1 MSASPEPKPAHRG
14 VGPSLLGQLTRDR
27 GLRFAMAL
35 AVAVAVPV
43 AILFYFRFQSLSNL
57 QRASTVVLQQLSESA
72 ADDLTKNVEQELKR
86 PHLEVL
92 LRSQYQT
99 EPLNLP
105 YVRTVFTDGL
115 RKIPFVDAFYV
126 WSTVAGAHSGQVMA
140 VEREPD
146 PAHPGQTRAV
156 MRESVPEGPFILAKM
171 RELAAHHR
179 IIVLSQVDLD
189 GRPTWLEFQ
198 LRFSGNDRGALSSF
212 VGLRV
217 DAERL
222 RRDYFPA
229 LMRQEI
235 KGLEVPEGFP
245 PLVVTLLDQQNH
257 VIFNSSD
264 RVPNQFVVQRS
275 FPLVFFDKEILQA
288 VRAYEPAVTTWH
300 IGIGYGHRSI
310 GAITKAQ
317 TATQVGLMAAL
328 AVVLALGVFFVARA
342 AAREVRLA
350 ELKSNFV
357 SSVSHDLKTPLAL
370 IQMFAETLELGR
382 LRRAERAQEYYRIIN
397 SEARKLTRLIN
408 NILDFSK
415 TEAGLRQYKMRPVDL
430 GDLAR
435 HVLASFESQFQQ
447 NHFHVTSDLQPAQ
460 PVWAD
465 AEAIEQAFENLLSN
479 AMKYS
484 PERRE
489 IEVSVGQAG
498 PEAFLRVRDHG
509 VGIPPRFRRKI
520 FRKFYRVEPDDGH
533 GPQGCG
539 LGLAIVDHVMRAH
552 SGSVDVESQEGQG
565 STFTLRVPLCDPALV
580 AEPHPDKPMEQT
592 LGNVTTSAR
601 A

>member
-1 MSASPEPKPAHRG
+1 MPASREPQPGRRG
-14 VGPSLLGQLTRDR
+14 VGPSLLSQLARDR
-27 GLRFAMAL
+27 GLRFAAAL

-92 LRSQYQT
+92 LTSQYQT
-99 EPLNLP
+99 EPLNLG
-105 YVRTVFTDGL
+105 YVKTVFTDGL

-126 WSTVAGAHSGQVMA
+126 WSTVGQSHTGQVIA
-140 VEREPD
+140 VERQPD
-146 PAHPGQTRAV
+146 PAHPGDFRAV
-156 MRESVPEGPFILAKM
+156 VREQVPEGAFILAKM
-171 RELAAHHR
+171 RELASHHR
-179 IIVLSQVDLD
+179 IIVLSRVDLN

-198 LRFSGNDRGALSSF
+198 LRFSTQNRDELTSF

-235 KGLEVPEGFP
+235 RSIDQPEGFP
-245 PLVVTLLDQQNH
+245 PLVVTLLDEQHH

-264 RVPNQFVVQRS
+264 RVPTEFAVQRA
-275 FPLVFFDKEILQA
+275 FPVVFFDKEILQA
-288 VRAYEPAVTTWH
+288 VRAYEPEVPNWT
-300 IGIGYGHRSI
+300 IGIGYGHLSI
-310 GAITKAQ
+310 GAIAKGR
-317 TATQVGLMAAL
+317 TASQVGLMAAL
-328 AVVLALGVFFVARA
+328 AAVMALGVFFVARA

-382 LRRAERAQEYYRIIN
+382 LRHAERAQEYYRIIN

-415 TEAGLRQYKMRPVDL
+415 TEAGLRQYKMEAVDL
-430 GDLAR
+430 VDLSR
-435 HVLASFESQFQQ
+435 RVLASFESQFQQ
-447 NHFHVTSDLQPAQ
+447 NHFTVKVDLRPDAL
-460 PVWAD
+460 VWAD
-465 AEAIEQAFENLLSN
+465 AEAVEQAFENLLSN

-489 IEVSVGQAG
+489 IEVACGRMG
-498 PEAFLRVRDHG
+498 REGFIRVRDHG
-509 VGIPPRFRRKI
+509 IGIPPRYRRKI

-539 LGLAIVDHVMRAH
+539 LGLAIVDHVLRAH
-552 SGSVDVESQEGQG
+552 GGAVDVESELGQG
-565 STFTLRVPLCDPALV
+565 STFTLRLPLAAPATGV
-580 AEPHPDKPMEQT
+580 ASRPR
-592 LGNVTTSAR
+592 SAER
-601 A
+601 PAGEAMGSV

>member
-1 MSASPEPKPAHRG
+1 MPASQEPKPVHRG
-14 VGPSLLGQLTRDR
+14 VGPSLLSQLARDR
-27 GLRFAMAL
+27 GLRFAVAL

-43 AILFYFRFQSLSNL
+43 AVLFYFRFQSLSNL

-72 ADDLTKNVEQELKR
+72 ADDLAKNVEQELKR

-105 YVRTVFTDGL
+105 YVKTVFTDGL

-126 WSTVAGAHSGQVMA
+126 WSTVGHSHTGDVIA

-146 PAHPGQTRAV
+146 PEHPGAFRAV
-156 MRESVPEGPFILAKM
+156 LREKVPEGPFILAKM
-171 RELAAHHR
+171 R
-179 IIVLSQVDLD
+179 
-189 GRPTWLEFQ
+189 GLEFQ
-198 LRFSGNDRGALSSF
+198 LRFSQEDRGELSSF

-235 KGLEVPEGFP
+235 LAIDVPEGFP

-264 RVPNQFVVQRS
+264 RVPNQFVVQRA

-288 VRAYEPAVTTWH
+288 VRAYEPTVTTWH
-300 IGIGYGHRSI
+300 IGIGYGHQSI

-317 TATQVGLMAAL
+317 TASQVGLMAAL

-382 LRRAERAQEYYRIIN
+382 LRHAERAQEYYRIIN

-415 TEAGLRQYKMRPVDL
+415 TEAGLRQYKMSPVDL
-430 GDLAR
+430 VDLAR

-447 NHFHVTSDLQPAQ
+447 NHFTVKVDLHPGA

-465 AEAIEQAFENLLSN
+465 AEAVEQAFENLLSN

-489 IEVSVGQAG
+489 IEVDAGQIG
-498 PEAFLRVRDHG
+498 REGFLRVRDHG
-509 VGIPPRFRRKI
+509 VGIPVRFRRKI

-539 LGLAIVDHVMRAH
+539 LGLAIVDHVIRAH
-552 SGSVDVESQEGQG
+552 GGSVDVQSEEGQG
-565 STFTLRVPLCDPALV
+565 STFTLRLPICDPSA
-580 AEPHPDKPMEQT
+580 ASEIHGKKTIEQP
-592 LGNVTTSAR
+592 LGNVAGP
-601 A
+601 AQV

>member
-1 MSASPEPKPAHRG
+1 MADSQEPTPVHRG

-27 GLRFAMAL
+27 GLRFALAL

-43 AILFYFRFQSLSNL
+43 AVLFYFRFQSLSNL
-57 QRASTVVLQQLSESA
+57 QRASTVVMQQLSESA
-72 ADDLTKNVEQELKR
+72 ADDLAKNVEQELKR

-105 YVRTVFTDGL
+105 YVKTVFTNGL
-115 RKIPFVDAFYV
+115 EKIPFVDAFYV
-126 WSTVAGAHSGQVMA
+126 WSTVGPSHTGEVIA

-146 PAHPGQTRAV
+146 PAHPGAFRAV
-156 MRESVPEGPFILAKM
+156 VREKVPEGPFILAKM
-171 RELAAHHR
+171 RELATHHR
-179 IIVLSQVDLD
+179 IIVLSKVELD

-198 LRFSGNDRGALSSF
+198 LRFSAEDRGELSSF

-217 DAERL
+217 DAEHL

-229 LMRQEI
+229 LMRREI
-235 KGLEVPEGFP
+235 KAIDVPDGFP

-264 RVPNQFVVQRS
+264 RVPTQFVVQRA
-275 FPLVFFDKEILQA
+275 FPVVFFDKEILQA
-288 VRAYEPAVTTWH
+288 VRAYEPTVTTWH

-310 GAITKAQ
+310 GAITHAQ
-317 TATQVGLMAAL
+317 TTSQVGLMAAL

-382 LRRAERAQEYYRIIN
+382 LRHAERAQEYYRIIN

-415 TEAGLRQYKMRPVDL
+415 TEAGLRLYKMTAVDL
-430 GDLAR
+430 VALAR

-447 NHFHVTSDLQPAQ
+447 NHFRVAVDLQPGA

-465 AEAIEQAFENLLSN
+465 GEALEQAFENLLSN
-479 AMKYS
+479 AMKYLA
-484 PERRE
+484 R
-489 IEVSVGQAG
+489 
-498 PEAFLRVRDHG
+498 
-509 VGIPPRFRRKI
+509 PPRDRGRSGADPAPGLHPRARPRR
-520 FRKFYRVEPDDGH
+520 RD
-533 GPQGCG
+533 
-539 LGLAIVDHVMRAH
+539 
-552 SGSVDVESQEGQG
+552 SGSVPAEDLPEVLPRRARRRAWTAGLRAGAGDRRSRHAGAWGLGGRGEPAGAGQH
-565 STFTLRVPLCDPALV
+565 VHAV
-580 AEPHPDKPMEQT
+580 APG
-592 LGNVTTSAR
+592 L
-601 A
+601 